1 MSRMS
6 YEDLVQENE
15 SQKMARY
22 ITAQQKHKLREEL
35 EKELK
40 KYKGHVTVLPGVM
53 HKPRQPSPVRDTSN
67 DYCGNL
73 KAFRARQW
81 IAGPGYNNGRRQ
93 RLAEVTDISL
103 RRINDIA
110 CDQSGCI
117 LTNVEYVQIKAAMPK
132 IEAMETEVAMSQQV
146 AS

>member
-22 ITAQQKHKLREEL
+22 ITAPQKHKLREEL

-40 KYKGHVTVLPGVM
+40 KYKGHVTVLPGAM
-53 HKPRQPSPVRDTSN
+53 NTPRQPSPVRDTSN

-73 KAFRARQW
+73 KAFRVRQW
-81 IAGPGYNNGRRQ
+81 IAGPGYSNGRRK
-93 RLAEVTDISL
+93 RLSELTELSL
-103 RRINDIA
+103 RRINAIA
-110 CDQSGCI
+110 CYQTGAI
-117 LTNVEYVQIKAAMPK
+117 LTNAEYVQIKAAMPE